1 MKFEF
6 DFSYLKCQSCT
17 AKIHCD
23 DCCAELEE
31 RLGKMRGIDGVSID
45 IQNKHLAIQTG
56 TLDEDDL
63 LDMLEEVSVFAD

>member
-6 DFSYLKCQSCT
+6 EFSYLKCQSCT

-23 DCCAELEE
+23 DCSTELEE
-31 RLGKMRGIDGVSID
+31 RIGKMQGIDGISID
-45 IQNKHLAIQTG
+45 IQNKQLTIKTSV
-56 TLDEDDL
+56 LDEDDL